1 MIKQHTIARHA
12 IMLVRLCACLCA
24 VAAFGSCAK
33 PKAEEANAPRMI
45 RAVAAEQR
53 DLNLSIEYSARVQAA
68 KEIAITPKVGGR
80 ITSVLA
86 NVGDRVAKG
95 QILLT
100 LDPADYDAQLRQ
112 AQAAYGSAEA
122 NLTRTNDAGQ
132 SQQMIQAQASVDQ
145 AQVAYDQVASL
156 RNKTADLFANGAV
169 AKQQLDDVESKLKGA
184 GIQLDAAKQA
194 LSLVR
199 DKSGK
204 QSSDIVSGQ
213 VDQAKAQT
221 DLAKSQLE
229 GTIVRS
235 PIDGLVSFRN
245 AESGVFVGT
254 STVAFMVIDDS
265 YMVADV
271 PVSQLIVGLVKP
283 DMKID
288 ASVGSP
294 LNENFESIIEW
305 ISPGTDPR
313 TQLYDLRIKFL
324 DSSRKLKP
332 GMIARL
338 MIPSGKVEA
347 AILVSEQAIFSVT
360 GGDAVYV
367 MADGKVS
374 LRRIELGES
383 DGTNVAVMSGLAKG
397 EMVVTEGQ
405 EFLKDGDPVQLP

>member
-1 MIKQHTIARHA
+1 MIKQHTIARYAGMLA
-12 IMLVRLCACLCA
+12 ILSAIA
-24 VAAFGSCAK
+24 VFGSCAK
-33 PKAEEANAPRMI
+33 PKTIEATPTRVI

-80 ITSVLA
+80 VTSVRA
-86 NVGDRVAKG
+86 NVGDRVARG
-95 QILLT
+95 QILFT
-100 LDPADYDAQLRQ
+100 LDSTDYDAQYRQ

-132 SQQMIQAQASVDQ
+132 SQQMIQAQSGVDQ
-145 AQVAYDQVASL
+145 AQVAYDQIESL

-169 AKQQLDDVESKLKGA
+169 AKQQLDDVEAKLKGA
-184 GIQLDAAKQA
+184 GIQLEAAKQA
-194 LSLVR
+194 LALIR

-229 GTIVRS
+229 GTIIRS
-235 PIDGLVSFRN
+235 PIDGLVSYRN

-265 YMVADV
+265 FMIADV
-271 PVSQLIVGLVKP
+271 PVSQLLVGLVKP
-283 DMKID
+283 NMKIQ

-294 LNENFESIIEW
+294 LNENFESIVEW

-313 TQLYDLRIKFL
+313 TQLYALRIKFL
-324 DSSRKLKP
+324 DSGRKLKP

-347 AILVSEQAIFSVT
+347 AILVPEQAIFSVT

-367 MADGKVS
+367 MTDGKVT

-383 DGTNVAVMSGLAKG
+383 DGSDVAVMSGLKKG
-397 EMVVTEGQ
+397 EIVVTEGQ